1 MNRRAATLLGLGGLL
16 AVMLAVGVVLLPA
29 ARGSGAASR
38 PRQPQ
43 PPAWLA
49 SRQEPYAQVEVG
61 GTVVWAR
68 LALTPEQRTQG
79 LSGVERLEPDE
90 GMLFVYPVKG
100 RYPFWMRGM
109 LFPLDMLWIDDDRV
123 VDLKPDRP
131 VPAPGQ
137 SESELPI
144 YSPLADANYVLEV
157 NAGWAAAHGII
168 VGSPVTITLPTGI
181 ALPR

>member
-79 LSGVERLEPDE
+79 LSGVERLDPDE

-123 VDLKPDRP
+123 RCDHCGTV
-131 VPAPGQ
+131 
-137 SESELPI
+137 
-144 YSPLADANYVLEV
+144 YN
-157 NAGWAAAHGII
+157 
-168 VGSPVTITLPTGI
+168 
-181 ALPR
+181 PRWRETDS